1 MIKVLVIVPYEGL
14 LEMMKEVSQE
24 VEDIELQVELGN
36 LSEGVAIAKNA
47 ENEGYHVIVSR
58 GGTASM
64 IQEAVS
70 IPVIDIQ
77 VSGYDVLRILT
88 LVKGFSGKAAIV
100 GFSNITQGAAT
111 ISELLDLDIK
121 TLTITRDS
129 EVKEKLLEL
138 SKDGYEVVIGDVVTV
153 QTAKQLGM
161 TGVLI
166 TSGKEAVIDALE
178 ETRRSYRLFSR
189 LQQNI
194 AFMETILDSEE
205 QAIGVFNQD
214 NEVIYGNE
222 QFYHE
227 FHWLKLDNTDVK
239 KLIQETTLAN
249 EKQVKTLSINNK
261 LWEITTCPIQDATI
275 LFFKNAHST
284 QTITKSEHIDSNVIE
299 LHTFVARTPILGK
312 SDVIH
317 HVMDQIEHFGELDGP
332 VWVSGEQGNGKE
344 LVVHSIY
351 LKRQT
356 ADKPLITLHCDVITA
371 EQWKDLM
378 KESFFQKYANS
389 IFFLKNI
396 DKLKP
401 YMQKELLQFL
411 QNENNRNPQ
420 WLISSGDNMEK
431 IIKNGTFHRE
441 LFQLLAQSHIHI
453 PPLRERR
460 EDIEYL
466 VHVFISDLH
475 PKYGNEVV
483 GIRNDALE
491 QLIDYDWPGNVGQLK
506 YVIEQLFLESQSYY
520 IEKTEVDTVFKRVE
534 QQAKQNDVLSYV
546 DMSGTLEEIEK
557 QVIIKVLEEE
567 GMNKSRAA
575 KRLGINRST
584 LWRKLK

>member
-36 LSEGVAIAKNA
+36 LSEGVVIAKNA

-275 LFFKNAHST
+275 LFFKNAHSP

-483 GIRNDALE
+483 GIRKDALE

-567 GMNKSRAA
+567 GMNQSRAA